1 MSTKKRYYFNTKSLS
16 YEKVRL
22 RPADIIKQGL
32 WYLATGL
39 VFAAIT
45 MIIAYNTFES
55 PKEKQLSRELD
66 QLKLQ
71 YDLLNKRIDQSFIVL
86 DDLQKRDDNIYRVIF
101 EAEPIPTGV
110 RRAGYG
116 GSDRY
121 AQLQGYDNSE
131 LMLRTTQKLDFLS
144 KQIVVQSKS
153 YDEILKLVQNKAN
166 MLGAIPAIQPV
177 STKDLK
183 QMASGFGWRTDPIY
197 KMPKF
202 HAGMDFAAPI
212 GTEVYAT
219 GDGVVQR
226 ADAQASGYGNHI
238 RIDHGYGYMTLY
250 GHLSRTKVRPG
261 QKVKRGEVIGYV
273 GNTGKSTGPH
283 LHYEVMKNGEHQNP
297 INYYF
302 NDLTPDEYEAMLK
315 ISANSNQSFD

>member
-1 MSTKKRYYFNTKSLS
+1 MSKKRYYFNTKSLS

-22 RPADIIKQGL
+22 RPGDIIKQGL

-55 PKEKQLSRELD
+55 PKEKQLTRELD
-66 QLKLQ
+66 QIKLQ
-71 YDLLNKRIDQSFIVL
+71 YDILNKRIDQSLMVL

-116 GSDRY
+116 GTDRY
-121 AQLQGYDNSE
+121 AQLQGFDNSE
-131 LMLRTTQKLDFLS
+131 LMMRTSQKLDFLS

-166 MLGAIPAIQPV
+166 MLGSIPAIQPV

-283 LHYEVMKNGEHQNP
+283 LHYEVYKNGENQNP

-302 NDLTPDEYEAMLK
+302 NDLSPDEYDAMLK

>member
-1 MSTKKRYYFNTKSLS
+1 MSKKRYYFNTKSLS

-22 RPADIIKQGL
+22 RPADIIKQSL

-39 VFAAIT
+39 VFAAVT

-71 YDLLNKRIDQSFIVL
+71 YDLLDNRIEQAMLVL
-86 DDLQKRDDNIYRVIF
+86 DDIQKRDDNIYRVIF

-116 GSDRY
+116 GTDRY
-121 AQLQGYDNSE
+121 NQLQGYDNSE
-131 LMLRTTQKLDFLS
+131 LMVRTSQKLDFLS

-153 YDEILKLVQNKAN
+153 FDEILKLVQNKAT
-166 MLGAIPAIQPV
+166 MLAAIPAIQPI

-183 QMASGFGWRTDPIY
+183 QLASGFGWRTDPIY

-212 GTEVYAT
+212 GTEIYAT
-219 GDGVVQR
+219 GDGTVMR
-226 ADAQASGYGNHI
+226 ADAQAAGYGNHI

-250 GHLSRTKVRPG
+250 GHLSRVKVRPG

-283 LHYEVMKNGEHQNP
+283 LHYEVIKNGENQNP
-297 INYYF
+297 INFYF

>member
-1 MSTKKRYYFNTKSLS
+1 
-16 YEKVRL
+16 
-22 RPADIIKQGL
+22 
-32 WYLATGL
+32 
-39 VFAAIT
+39 

-55 PKEKQLSRELD
+55 PKEKQLARELD

-71 YDLLNKRIDQSFIVL
+71 YDLLNKRIDQSFMVL

-116 GSDRY
+116 GTDRY

-131 LMLRTTQKLDFLS
+131 LMVRATQKLDFLS

-238 RIDHGYGYMTLY
+238 RVDHGYGYMTLY

>member
-66 QLKLQ
+66 QIKLQ
-71 YDLLNKRIDQSFIVL
+71 YDILNKRIDQSFMVL

-121 AQLQGYDNSE
+121 AMLQGYDNSE

>member
-1 MSTKKRYYFNTKSLS
+1 MSKKRYYFNTKSLS

-22 RPADIIKQGL
+22 RPADIIKQSL

-39 VFAAIT
+39 VFAAVT

-55 PKEKQLSRELD
+55 PKEKQLTRELD

-71 YDLLNKRIDQSFIVL
+71 YDLLDNRIEQAMLVL
-86 DDLQKRDDNIYRVIF
+86 DDIQKRDDNIYRVIF

-116 GSDRY
+116 GTDRY
-121 AQLQGYDNSE
+121 NQLQGYDNSE
-131 LMLRTTQKLDFLS
+131 LMVRTSQKLDFLS

-153 YDEILKLVQNKAN
+153 FDEILKLVQNKAT
-166 MLGAIPAIQPV
+166 MLAAIPAIQPI

-183 QMASGFGWRTDPIY
+183 QLASGFGWRTDPIY

-212 GTEVYAT
+212 GTEIYAT
-219 GDGVVQR
+219 GDGTVMR
-226 ADAQASGYGNHI
+226 ADAQAAGYGNHI
-238 RIDHGYGYMTLY
+238 RINHGYGYMTLY
-250 GHLSRTKVRPG
+250 GHLSRVKVRPG

-283 LHYEVMKNGEHQNP
+283 LHYEVIKNGENQNP
-297 INYYF
+297 INFYF

>member
-1 MSTKKRYYFNTKSLS
+1 MS

-22 RPADIIKQGL
+22 RPADIIKQSL

-39 VFAAIT
+39 VFAAVT

-71 YDLLNKRIDQSFIVL
+71 YDLLDNRIEQAMLVL
-86 DDLQKRDDNIYRVIF
+86 DDIQKRDDNIYRVIF

-116 GSDRY
+116 GTDRY
-121 AQLQGYDNSE
+121 NQLQGYDNSE
-131 LMLRTTQKLDFLS
+131 LMVRTSQKLDFLS

-153 YDEILKLVQNKAN
+153 FDEILKLVQNKAT
-166 MLGAIPAIQPV
+166 MLAAIPAIQPI

-183 QMASGFGWRTDPIY
+183 QLASGFGWRTDPIY

-212 GTEVYAT
+212 GTEIYAT
-219 GDGVVQR
+219 GDGTVMR
-226 ADAQASGYGNHI
+226 ADAQAAGYGNHI

-250 GHLSRTKVRPG
+250 GHLSRVKVRPG

-283 LHYEVMKNGEHQNP
+283 LHYEVVKNGENQNP
-297 INYYF
+297 INFYF

>member
-1 MSTKKRYYFNTKSLS
+1 M
-16 YEKVRL
+16 
-22 RPADIIKQGL
+22 RPADIIKQSL

-39 VFAAIT
+39 VFAAVT

-55 PKEKQLSRELD
+55 PKEKQLTRELD

-71 YDLLNKRIDQSFIVL
+71 YDLLDNRIEQAMLVL
-86 DDLQKRDDNIYRVIF
+86 DDIQKRDDNIYRVIF

-116 GSDRY
+116 GTDRY
-121 AQLQGYDNSE
+121 NQLQGYDNSE
-131 LMLRTTQKLDFLS
+131 LMVRTSQKLDFLS

-153 YDEILKLVQNKAN
+153 FDEILKLVQNKAT
-166 MLGAIPAIQPV
+166 MLAAIPAIQPI

-183 QMASGFGWRTDPIY
+183 QLASGFGWRTDPIY

-212 GTEVYAT
+212 GTEIYAT
-219 GDGVVQR
+219 GDGTVMR
-226 ADAQASGYGNHI
+226 ADAQAAGYGNHI
-238 RIDHGYGYMTLY
+238 RINHGYGYMTLY
-250 GHLSRTKVRPG
+250 GHLSRVKVRPG

-283 LHYEVMKNGEHQNP
+283 LHYEVIKNGENQNP
-297 INYYF
+297 INFYF

>member
-1 MSTKKRYYFNTKSLS
+1 MSKKRYYFNTKSLS

-22 RPADIIKQGL
+22 RPIDVIKKGL
-32 WYLATGL
+32 WFLAVGL
-39 VFAAIT
+39 VFAVVT

-55 PKEKQLSRELD
+55 PKERQLARELD
-66 QLKLQ
+66 QLKLE
-71 YDLLNKRIDQSFIVL
+71 YELLNTRMDNALLVL
-86 DDLQKRDDNIYRVIF
+86 DDIQKRDDNIYRVIF

-110 RRAGYG
+110 RRAGFG
-116 GSDRY
+116 GAERY
-121 AQLQGYDNSE
+121 KDLEGYDNSE
-131 LMLRTTQKLDFLS
+131 LMQRTAKKLDFLS
-144 KQIVVQSKS
+144 KQLVVQSKS
-153 YDEILKLVQNKAN
+153 FDDILKMVQGKAVL
-166 MLGAIPAIQPV
+166 MASIPAIQPV

-183 QMASGFGWRTDPIY
+183 QMASGYGWRTDPIY

-219 GDGVVQR
+219 GDGVIAR
-226 ADAQASGYGNHI
+226 ADAEASGYGNHI
-238 RIDHGYGYMTLY
+238 RINHGYGYMTLY
-250 GHLSRTKVRPG
+250 GHLSRIKVRPG

-283 LHYEVMKNGEHQNP
+283 LHYEVFKNGENVNP
-297 INYYF
+297 INFYF
-302 NDLTPDEYEAMLK
+302 NDLSPDEYEAMLK

>member
-1 MSTKKRYYFNTKSLS
+1 MSKKRYYFNTKSLS

-22 RPADIIKQGL
+22 RPADIIKQSL

-39 VFAAIT
+39 VFAAVT

-55 PKEKQLSRELD
+55 PKEKQLTRELD

-71 YDLLNKRIDQSFIVL
+71 YDLLDNRIEQAMLVL
-86 DDLQKRDDNIYRVIF
+86 DDIQKRDDNIYRVIF

-116 GSDRY
+116 GTDRY
-121 AQLQGYDNSE
+121 NQLQGYDNSE
-131 LMLRTTQKLDFLS
+131 LMVRTSQKLDFLS

-153 YDEILKLVQNKAN
+153 FDEILKLVQNKAT
-166 MLGAIPAIQPV
+166 MLAAIPAIQPI

-183 QMASGFGWRTDPIY
+183 QLASGFGWRTDPIY

-212 GTEVYAT
+212 GTEIYAT
-219 GDGVVQR
+219 GDGTVMR
-226 ADAQASGYGNHI
+226 ADAQAAGYGNHI

-250 GHLSRTKVRPG
+250 GHLSRVKVRPG

-283 LHYEVMKNGEHQNP
+283 LHYEVVKNGENQNP
-297 INYYF
+297 INFYF

>member
-1 MSTKKRYYFNTKSLS
+1 MSKRRYYFNTKSLS

-22 RPADIIKQGL
+22 RPIDIIKQGT

-39 VFAAIT
+39 VFAAVT
-45 MIIAYNTFES
+45 MVIAYNTFES
-55 PKEKQLSRELD
+55 PKEKQLSREVDRLT
-66 QLKLQ
+66 LQ
-71 YDLLNKRIDQSFIVL
+71 YDILNNRMDNALLVL
-86 DDLQKRDDNIYRVIF
+86 DDIQKRDDNIYRVIF
-101 EAEPIPTGV
+101 EADPIPTGV
-110 RRAGYG
+110 RTAGFG
-116 GSDRY
+116 GTDRY
-121 AQLQGYDNSE
+121 KELQGFDNSE
-131 LMLRTTQKLDFLS
+131 LMTHTAKKLDYFS
-144 KQIVVQSKS
+144 KQLVVQSKS
-153 YDEILKLVQNKAN
+153 FDEILKMVQGKADL
-166 MLGAIPAIQPV
+166 MAAIPAIQPV

-219 GDGVVQR
+219 GDGTVQR
-226 ADAQASGYGNHI
+226 SDAASSGYGNHI
-238 RIDHGYGYMTLY
+238 RIDHGYGYVTLY
-250 GHLSRTKVRPG
+250 GHLSRSKVRPG

-283 LHYEVMKNGEHQNP
+283 LHYEVLKGGENQNP

>member
-1 MSTKKRYYFNTKSLS
+1 MSKKRYYFNTKSLS

-22 RPADIIKQGL
+22 RPIDVIKRGL
-32 WYLATGL
+32 WFLAVGL
-39 VFAAIT
+39 VFAAVT
-45 MIIAYNTFES
+45 MVIAYNTFES
-55 PKEKQLSRELD
+55 PKERQLSRELD

-71 YDLLNKRIDQSFIVL
+71 YEILNNRMDNALLAL
-86 DDLQKRDDNIYRVIF
+86 DDIQKRDDNIYRVIF

-110 RRAGYG
+110 RRAGFG
-116 GSDRY
+116 GADRY
-121 AQLQGYDNSE
+121 KDLEGYENTE
-131 LMLRTTQKLDFLS
+131 LMERTAKKLDFLS
-144 KQIVVQSKS
+144 KQLVVQSKS
-153 YDEILKLVQNKAN
+153 FDDILKMVQGKAV
-166 MLGAIPAIQPV
+166 MMASIPAIQPV

-219 GDGVVQR
+219 GDGVVAR
-226 ADAQASGYGNHI
+226 SDAAASGYGNHI
-238 RIDHGYGYMTLY
+238 RIDHGYGYVTLY
-250 GHLSRTKVRPG
+250 GHLSRSKVRPG

-283 LHYEVMKNGEHQNP
+283 LHYEVLKNGENVNP
-297 INYYF
+297 INFYF
-302 NDLTPDEYEAMLK
+302 NDLSPDEYEAMLK
-315 ISANSNQSFD
+315 ISQNSNQSFD

>member
-1 MSTKKRYYFNTKSLS
+1 
-16 YEKVRL
+16 
-22 RPADIIKQGL
+22 
-32 WYLATGL
+32 
-39 VFAAIT
+39 
-45 MIIAYNTFES
+45 
-55 PKEKQLSRELD
+55 
-66 QLKLQ
+66 
-71 YDLLNKRIDQSFIVL
+71 
-86 DDLQKRDDNIYRVIF
+86 
-101 EAEPIPTGV
+101 
-110 RRAGYG
+110 
-116 GSDRY
+116 
-121 AQLQGYDNSE
+121 
-131 LMLRTTQKLDFLS
+131 MLRTSQKLDYLS

-283 LHYEVMKNGEHQNP
+283 LHYEVYKNGEHQNP

>member
-1 MSTKKRYYFNTKSLS
+1 MSQKRYYFNTKSLS
-16 YEKVRL
+16 YEKVKL
-22 RPADIIKQGL
+22 RPKDVIKKGL
-32 WYLATGL
+32 WFLATGIA
-39 VFAAIT
+39 FATVT
-45 MIIAYNTFES
+45 MLIAYNTFDS

-71 YDLLNKRIDQSFIVL
+71 YDLLDSRMDNALMVL
-86 DDLQKRDDNIYRVIF
+86 DDIQKRDDNIYRVIF
-101 EAEPIPTGV
+101 ETEPIPTGV

-116 GSDRY
+116 GAERY
-121 AQLQGYDNSE
+121 KDLEGYENTD
-131 LMLRTTQKLDFLS
+131 LMERAAKKLDFLS
-144 KQIVVQSKS
+144 KQLVVQSKS
-153 YDEILKLVQNKAN
+153 FDDILKMVQGKAVL
-166 MLGAIPAIQPV
+166 MASIPAIQPV

-183 QMASGFGWRTDPIY
+183 QMASGYGWRTDPIY

-219 GDGVVQR
+219 GDGTIMR

-238 RIDHGYGYMTLY
+238 RIEHGYGYMTLY
-250 GHLSRTKVRPG
+250 GHLSRIKVRPG

-283 LHYEVMKNGEHQNP
+283 LHYEVFKNGENVNP
-297 INYYF
+297 INFYF